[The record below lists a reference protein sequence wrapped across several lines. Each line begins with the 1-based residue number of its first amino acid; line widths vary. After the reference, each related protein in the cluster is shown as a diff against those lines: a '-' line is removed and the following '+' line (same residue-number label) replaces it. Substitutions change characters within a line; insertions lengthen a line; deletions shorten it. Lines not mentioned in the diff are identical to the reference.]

1 MRLISQNKQFDIQYE
16 QCNLAGNP
24 KTNEI
29 EAYVTEKFE
38 PVMGRYENAE
48 QCKKVLE
55 MIQECYNMNLLFG
68 QGIGNARDL
77 CCDYVA
83 DQKLGIFEM
92 PQINEIKIQ
101 EEVNE
106 TDM

>member
-1 MRLISQNKQFDIQYE
+1 MRIISQNKQFDIAYE
-16 QCNLAGNP
+16 KCSLAGNP
-24 KTNEI
+24 RTNEI
-29 EAYVTEKFE
+29 EAYVTDKFE
-38 PVMGRYENAE
+38 PVMGKYRNSE

-55 MIQECYNMNLLFG
+55 MIQECYNMNLLFE

-92 PQINEIKIQ
+92 PQIDEI
-101 EEVNE
+101 
-106 TDM
+106 